1 MRLFGD
7 FEPKRVGL
15 AMLVL
20 RVVSG
25 VALVMHG
32 LPKIAHPF
40 NWMDKPGKPSP
51 IPDALQALAALG
63 EFGGG
68 LGLIFGFLTPIAA
81 LGVIATMLGAKFT
94 AHAGDPWINPG
105 GRSFEL
111 ASVYFLIALT
121 ILLAGPGAWSL
132 DAKLFGKGRGSRK

>member
-7 FEPKRVGL
+7 FESGRVGL

-25 VALVMHG
+25 VALVIHG

-63 EFGGG
+63 EVGGG

-81 LGVIATMLGAKFT
+81 LGVMFTMLGAKFI
-94 AHAGDPWINPG
+94 AHPNDPWINPG
-105 GRSFEL
+105 GRSYEL
-111 ASVYFLIALT
+111 ASVYFLMALT
-121 ILLAGPGAWSL
+121 VLLAGPGAWSL
-132 DAKLFGKGRGSRK
+132 DAKVFGRGSRK